1 MMKKQDLLEKKL
13 HIERFRQ
20 SSSLSPLH
28 AQQIQ
33 QSILNSWQRSEIA
46 EIPVDRL
53 AAPLNSS
60 LSHPQGGSA
69 LQTSC
74 AKLRRR
80 FKTYR
85 AAVRHG
91 GSRGRCGQYD
101 YLDGSER
108 SNA

>member
-1 MMKKQDLLEKKL
+1 MRISHDEKTRSIGKKL

-46 EIPVDRL
+46 EIPVDRQ

-69 LQTSC
+69 
-74 AKLRRR
+74 
-80 FKTYR
+80 YR
-85 AAVRHG
+85 ELCKIA
-91 GSRGRCGQYD
+91 QKI
-101 YLDGSER
+101 
-108 SNA
+108 